1 MSGAMGRITGR
12 YGAAW
17 WKLVYAAQPSYRAKR
32 ENLPLTG
39 SLIEQDAERAAIID
53 CQRRGILDHDHMPEW
68 TRRQWTRRN
77 RSSGRGGPELPSLG
91 WWVG

>member
-1 MSGAMGRITGR
+1 MSGVVGRINGR

-17 WKLVYAAQPSYRAKR
+17 WQLVYAAQPSYRAKR

-39 SLIEQDAERAAIID
+39 TLIEQDAERAAIID
-53 CQRRGILDHDHMPEW
+53 CQRRGILDHDHMPDW
-68 TRRQWTRRN
+68 TRRMRHPERAV
-77 RSSGRGGPELPSLG
+77 PELPSLG